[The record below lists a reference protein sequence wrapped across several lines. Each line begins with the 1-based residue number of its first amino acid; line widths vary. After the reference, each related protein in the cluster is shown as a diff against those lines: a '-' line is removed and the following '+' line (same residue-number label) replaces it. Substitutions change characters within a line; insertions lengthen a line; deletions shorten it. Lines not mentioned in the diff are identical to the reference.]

1 MSMRTK
7 LLCALVLAV
16 FLGTTI
22 SMAAELEGVKIGT
35 GTLKMGGVFQ
45 AQLYLTNWDNNTQS
59 PMYGSAKYTTF
70 RSYRARF
77 LFWGVIVPDK
87 VKYFVQL
94 EMLNIPAFLDY
105 KMMFLNYIPKT
116 SVTVGRFLPY
126 WTLYMHKAVSDL
138 ELIHYPMVVNEFAM
152 GRQPGIQTETTID
165 PIKFYVGCFN
175 GADIP
180 DSYTDNNNAKDFMFR
195 LDVMP
200 KLENMNLLVGGE
212 FWMGRRWV
220 DANHTKGTTMFGP
233 FASLDMNKLKL
244 RGEYLMRTFTEG
256 YLAPGDV
263 DLSDRKSSGFYFMA
277 GYTALDWLEVLGRYD
292 AYDPNTANDADDFTD
307 EDGNSAITI
316 GANFMIHKYNAVIAL
331 NLVMNSEQ
339 SKIPDVS
346 TTDPLD
352 ETDLKNDEA
361 VVQFQIAF

>member
-1 MSMRTK
+1 MSMKTK

-22 SMAAELEGVKIGT
+22 SVAADLEGVKIGT
-35 GTLKMGGVFQ
+35 GTLKMGGIYQ
-45 AQLYLTNWDNNTQS
+45 AQLYLTNWDNNIQS

-94 EMLNIPAFLDY
+94 EMVNSPAFLDY
-105 KMMFLNYIPKT
+105 KMMLLNYIPKT
-116 SVTVGRFLPY
+116 TVTVGRFLPY
-126 WTLYMHKAVSDL
+126 WTLYMHKVVSDL
-138 ELIHYPMVVNEFAM
+138 ELIYYPIVNTNFAM
-152 GRQPGIQTETTID
+152 WRQPGIQTETVID
-165 PIKFYVGCFN
+165 PVKIYVGCFN

-180 DSYTDNNNAKDFMFR
+180 NNTTDNNNAKDLMFR

-200 KLENMNLLVGGE
+200 KLENMKLLVGGE
-212 FWMGRRWV
+212 FWMGRRYI
-220 DANHTKGTTMFGP
+220 DASHNKSTTMFGG
-233 FASLDMNKLKL
+233 FASLDMNKFKF
-244 RGEYLMRTFTEG
+244 RGEYLMRTLTEG

-263 DLSDRKSSGFYFMA
+263 ELSDWKSSGFYAMV

-292 AYDPNTANDADDFTD
+292 NYDPNTANDALDGTD
-307 EDGNSAITI
+307 EDGNSAITL

-339 SKIPDVS
+339 YKI
-346 TTDPLD
+346 LD
-352 ETDLKNDEA
+352 NTGDEVDLKNDEA
-361 VVQFQIAF
+361 IVQFQIAF